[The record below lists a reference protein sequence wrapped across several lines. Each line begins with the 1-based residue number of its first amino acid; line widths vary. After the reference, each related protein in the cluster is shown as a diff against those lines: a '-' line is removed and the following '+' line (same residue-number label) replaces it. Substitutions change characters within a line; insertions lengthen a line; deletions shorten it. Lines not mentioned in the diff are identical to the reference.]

1 MASKMFADIVVN
13 GVTIPATAIAA
24 EAQNH
29 PVPRAKP
36 GRAWRMATRAL
47 TIRMLMLDEAKKRG
61 LTAMPVEVSPGR
73 FETDEEAL
81 IRAVMEDAI
90 VPSAPTDAALEAE
103 WAKSPERFRAPPLW
117 EASHILVACEPGEH
131 PEALKAKA
139 RADDLLMAIN
149 EAPRQFSEIAASESD
164 CGSKAN
170 GGALGQLGPGDTAPE
185 FEAVLRDLTEGATTP
200 EPVRT
205 RYGWHIIRLDAFA
218 EGQPLPFETVRPKLS
233 AAMEK
238 AAWAAAAKRFVE
250 DLVEDAEI
258 VGADI
263 LAA

>member
-1 MASKMFADIVVN
+1 MASKMFADVVVN
-13 GVTIPATAIAA
+13 GVTITATAIAA

-29 PVPRAKP
+29 PVPKAKP

-47 TIRMLMLDEAKKRG
+47 TIRMLMLDEARKRG
-61 LTAMPVEVSPGR
+61 LTAVPVEVSPGR

-81 IRAVMEDAI
+81 IRAVMEAAI
-90 VPSAPTDAALEAE
+90 VPSTPTDAALEAE
-103 WAKSPERFRAPPLW
+103 WAKAPDRFRAPPLW
-117 EASHILVACEPGEH
+117 EVSHILAACAPGEH
-131 PEALKAKA
+131 PDAAKAKA
-139 RADDLLMAIN
+139 RADALLTAVK
-149 EAPRQFSEIAASESD
+149 ATPRQFSEIAASESD

-185 FEAVLRDLTEGATTP
+185 FEAIMRDLAEGAITP

-218 EGQPLPFETVRPKLS
+218 EGQPLPFETVRPKLR

-238 AAWAAAAKRFVE
+238 AAWAEAAKRFVE
-250 DLVEDAEI
+250 ALVEDAEI